1 MKYILL
7 IPILFFLLSCN
18 KDDNSQAELD
28 DQIIRDYLAEN
39 NIDATKHSSGLY
51 YDITVEGTGD
61 HPNANSTVTVR
72 YKGYLTDGSVFDQ
85 TEGNATATFGL
96 TSLIEGWKIGIPLLK
111 KGGNGTFYTPSAL
124 GYGSQTA
131 GSIPA
136 NSVLIFEIDLV
147 NFNK

>member
-7 IPILFFLLSCN
+7 LPVFLFLLSCN
-18 KDDNSQAELD
+18 KEDNSQADID
-28 DQIIRDYLAEN
+28 DQIIQNYLTEN

-51 YDITVEGTGD
+51 YIITVEGAGS

-72 YKGYLTDGSVFDQ
+72 YIGYLTDGTIFDQ
-85 TEGNATATFGL
+85 TEGSATATFGL

-111 KGGNGTFYTPSAL
+111 KEGKGTFFIPSGL
-124 GYGSQTA
+124 GYGDRAT

-136 NSVLIFEIDLV
+136 NSVLVFDIDLI
-147 NFNK
+147 NFQ

>member
-7 IPILFFLLSCN
+7 LPILFLLISCN
-18 KDDNSQAELD
+18 KENNSQAELD

-61 HPNANSTVTVR
+61 HPTANSTVTVR
-72 YKGYLTDGSVFDQ
+72 YKGYLTDNSVFDQ
-85 TEGNATATFGL
+85 TEGNSTATFGL

-111 KGGNGTFYTPSAL
+111 KGGEGTFYIPSAL

-147 NFNK
+147 NIQ